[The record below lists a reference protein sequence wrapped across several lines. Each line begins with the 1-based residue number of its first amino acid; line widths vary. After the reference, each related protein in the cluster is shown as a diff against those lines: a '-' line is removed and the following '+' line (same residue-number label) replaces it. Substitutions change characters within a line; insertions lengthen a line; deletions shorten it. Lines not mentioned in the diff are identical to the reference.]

1 MLGGSALI
9 VGLAR
14 NCAVGL
20 AATLP
25 RLGRFS
31 GSFDEVEYVIV
42 TNDSADHTPAP
53 LKAWSLERT
62 NARIIEIS
70 GLSQNVPIRSRRLA
84 VCRNICLSQWKT
96 ATENGRNYD
105 YFVVLDLDG
114 LNANLIDEPNFSTT
128 VLSAPRDWGAVFAN
142 QRDLYYDIWAL
153 RHSEWCPNDC
163 WEEVHNYI
171 KRFPIFRQRRRKI
184 AIERYFQR
192 RAIHLPADSEP
203 IRVQSA
209 FGGFGIYRPKYLH
222 DAYYL
227 GVARSGHP
235 ICEHV
240 LFHEM
245 IRANGATLYILP
257 SLLNDTPQVVG

>member
-20 AATLP
+20 TATLP

-31 GSFDEVEYVIV
+31 ASFDEVEYVIV
-42 TNDSADHTPAP
+42 TNDSADHTPAL

-114 LNANLIDEPNFSTT
+114 LNANLN
-128 VLSAPRDWGAVFAN
+128 R
-142 QRDLYYDIWAL
+142 
-153 RHSEWCPNDC
+153 
-163 WEEVHNYI
+163 
-171 KRFPIFRQRRRKI
+171 
-184 AIERYFQR
+184 
-192 RAIHLPADSEP
+192 
-203 IRVQSA
+203 
-209 FGGFGIYRPKYLH
+209 
-222 DAYYL
+222 
-227 GVARSGHP
+227 
-235 ICEHV
+235 
-240 LFHEM
+240 
-245 IRANGATLYILP
+245 
-257 SLLNDTPQVVG
+257 